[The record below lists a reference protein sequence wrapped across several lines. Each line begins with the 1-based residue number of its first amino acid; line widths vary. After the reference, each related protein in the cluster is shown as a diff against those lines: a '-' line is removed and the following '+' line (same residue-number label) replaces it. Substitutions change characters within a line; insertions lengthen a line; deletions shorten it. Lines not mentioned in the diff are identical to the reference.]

1 MKNIFVVNSIYH
13 TLTAFILTH
22 SILKNDDNYLVIMRP
37 PKYETW
43 ENNEIL
49 KYISSKEC
57 GYKDVFVLLDWLM
70 SKNRT
75 ASYRQQ
81 VKYVKENIRVLDVD
95 NVFIGVDT
103 SIPNQLFVEAIGKNS
118 FYRIEDGMYSYF
130 NGTRRRKKSH
140 VIFHKI
146 KAYLLKW
153 VCGIE
158 GNMYLNTEAEGESPA
173 GKLDIMYKPW
183 LLQRRSPATKEITI
197 EMINEAM
204 KDLKSRQLLKETF
217 EEDSILYL
225 SQPMV
230 EMGNFT
236 LKEEAQCLEKII
248 KSYDNKLILYYKPH
262 PHDNPEKIKYYKEH
276 FKWIRIYKG
285 AEPAEIIFA
294 ANPKLKAVISY
305 QSSALINVDKFSNNK
320 VKAISLSDIFKTP
333 IYPIYKKIMQ
343 QSDIFFPKSVNEIID
358 MIKK

>member
-22 SILKNDDNYLVIMRP
+22 SILKNDENYLVIMRP

-43 ENNEIL
+43 KENEIL

-57 GYKDVFVLLDWLM
+57 GYKNVFILLDWLM

-81 VKYVKENIRVLDVD
+81 VKYVKENIGILDID

-103 SIPNQLFVEAIGKNS
+103 SIPNQLFVEAIGKKS

-140 VIFHKI
+140 AIFHKI

-153 VCGIE
+153 VSGIK
-158 GNMYLNTEAEGESPA
+158 GDMYLNTEAEGESPA
-173 GKLDIMYKPW
+173 GKVDYMYKPW
-183 LLQRRSPATKEITI
+183 LLQRKSPEVKEITI
-197 EMINEAM
+197 EMINQAIKNLE
-204 KDLKSRQLLKETF
+204 SRQLLRETF
-217 EEDSILYL
+217 KEDSILYL

-230 EMGNFT
+230 EMGKFT

-248 KSYDNKLILYYKPH
+248 KSYSNKLILYYKPH

-276 FKWIRIYKG
+276 FKWIKIYEG
-285 AEPAEIIFA
+285 AEPAELIFA

-305 QSSALINVDKFSNNK
+305 QSSALMNVDKFSNK
-320 VKAISLSDIFKTP
+320 IIKSISLSDIFKTP
-333 IYPIYKKIMQ
+333 IDPMYKKIMQ
-343 QSDIFFPKSVNEIID
+343 QASVFFPETVDTIINI
-358 MIKK
+358 IKK

>member
-13 TLTAFILTH
+13 ALTSFILTH
-22 SILKNDDNYLVIMRP
+22 SILKNDENYLVIMRP

-43 ENNEIL
+43 IQNEIL

-57 GYKDVFVLLDWLM
+57 GYKDVFILLDWLM

-81 VKYVKENIRVLDVD
+81 VKYVKENIKILNVD

-140 VIFHKI
+140 AIFHKI

-153 VCGIE
+153 ICGIK
-158 GNMYLNTEAEGESPA
+158 GNMYLNTEAEGENPA

-183 LLQRRSPATKEITI
+183 LLQRKSPATKEITI
-197 EMINEAM
+197 EMINQAI
-204 KDLKSRQLLKETF
+204 KDLELRQLLKETF
-217 EEDSILYL
+217 KEDSILYL

-230 EMGNFT
+230 EMGKFT
-236 LKEEAQCLEKII
+236 LTEEVHCLEKII

-276 FKWIRIYKG
+276 FKWIKIYEG
-285 AEPAEIIFA
+285 AEPAELIFA
-294 ANPKLKAVISY
+294 SNPKLKAVVSY
-305 QSSALINVDKFSNNK
+305 QSSALMNVDKFAKTNI
-320 VKAISLSDIFKTP
+320 KAISLADSLNVAIHPVYRNIMKEAGIIF
-333 IYPIYKKIMQ
+333 Y
-343 QSDIFFPKSVNEIID
+343 
-358 MIKK
+358 

>member
-13 TLTAFILTH
+13 ALTSFILTH
-22 SILKNDDNYLVIMRP
+22 SILKNDENYLVIMRP

-43 ENNEIL
+43 RKNKIL

-57 GYKDVFVLLDWLM
+57 GYKDVFILLDWLM

-81 VKYVKENIRVLDVD
+81 VKYVKENIKTLNVD

-140 VIFHKI
+140 AIFHKI

-153 VCGIE
+153 ICGIK
-158 GNMYLNTEAEGESPA
+158 GNMYLNTKAEGENPA

-183 LLQRRSPATKEITI
+183 LLQRKSPATKEITV
-197 EMINEAM
+197 EMINQAI
-204 KDLKSRQLLKETF
+204 KDLELRQLLKETF
-217 EEDSILYL
+217 KEDSILYL

-230 EMGNFT
+230 EMGKFT
-236 LKEEAQCLEKII
+236 LTEEVHCLEKII

-276 FKWIRIYKG
+276 FKWIKIYEG
-285 AEPAEIIFA
+285 AEPAELIFA
-294 ANPKLKAVISY
+294 SNPKLKAVVSY
-305 QSSALINVDKFSNNK
+305 QSSALMNVNKFAK
-320 VKAISLSDIFKTP
+320 TDIKAISLADSLNVAIHPVYRNIMKEAGIIF
-333 IYPIYKKIMQ
+333 Y
-343 QSDIFFPKSVNEIID
+343 
-358 MIKK
+358 

>member
-43 ENNEIL
+43 KENEIL

-57 GYKDVFVLLDWLM
+57 GYKNVFVLLDWLM

-75 ASYRQQ
+75 TSYRQQ
-81 VKYVKENIRVLDVD
+81 VKYVKENIKILDVD

-153 VCGIE
+153 VSGIK
-158 GNMYLNTEAEGESPA
+158 GDMYLNTEAEGESLA
-173 GKLDIMYKPW
+173 GKVDYMYKPW
-183 LLQRRSPATKEITI
+183 LLQRKSPEAKEITI
-197 EMINEAM
+197 EMINQAIKNLE
-204 KDLKSRQLLKETF
+204 SRRLLRETF
-217 EEDSILYL
+217 KEDSILYL

-230 EMGNFT
+230 EMGKFT
-236 LKEEAQCLEKII
+236 LEKEAQCLEKIRNLY
-248 KSYDNKLILYYKPH
+248 KDKVILYYKPH
-262 PHDNPEKIKYYKEH
+262 PHDNTDKIKYYKEH
-276 FKWIRIYKG
+276 FKWIKIYEG
-285 AEPAEIIFA
+285 AEPAELIFA
-294 ANPKLKAVISY
+294 SNPKLKAVISY
-305 QSSALINVDKFSNNK
+305 QSSALMNVDKFAKTNI
-320 VKAISLSDIFKTP
+320 KAISLADSLDVDIHP
-333 IYPIYKKIMQ
+333 VYRNIMEK
-343 QSDIFFPKSVNEIID
+343 SGVIFY
-358 MIKK
+358 

>member
-13 TLTAFILTH
+13 ALTAFILTH
-22 SILKNDDNYLVIMRP
+22 SILKNDENYLVIMRP

-43 ENNEIL
+43 KKNEIL

-57 GYKDVFVLLDWLM
+57 GYKNVFVLLDWLM

-75 ASYRQQ
+75 TSYRQQ
-81 VKYVKENIRVLDVD
+81 VKYVKENIRILDID

-130 NGTRRRKKSH
+130 NGTRKRKKSH
-140 VIFHKI
+140 AIFHKI

-153 VCGIE
+153 ISGIE

-183 LLQRRSPATKEITI
+183 LLQRKSPETKEITV
-197 EMINEAM
+197 EMINEAI

-230 EMGNFT
+230 EMGKFT
-236 LKEEAQCLEKII
+236 LKEEAQCLEKIRNLY
-248 KSYDNKLILYYKPH
+248 KDKVILYYKPH
-262 PHDNPEKIKYYKEH
+262 PHDNPDKIKYYKEH
-276 FKWIRIYKG
+276 FKWIRIYG
-285 AEPAEIIFA
+285 GSEPAELIFA
-294 ANPKLKAVISY
+294 SNPKLKAVVSY
-305 QSSALINVDKFSNNK
+305 QSSALMNVDKFAKMNI
-320 VKAISLSDIFKTP
+320 KAISLADSLNVDIHP
-333 IYPIYKKIMQ
+333 VYRNIMEK
-343 QSDIFFPKSVNEIID
+343 SGIIFY
-358 MIKK
+358 